1 MASLAT
7 SAAAAAATEVTHLS
21 QRDAAEIDQQLMG
34 PLGFSVDQ
42 LMVSE
47 REPSI
52 YRYWVVLALIASFD
66 LGVRAGAR
74 GAERRGS
81 RCGGILQLI
90 LTCYYVS

>member
-1 MASLAT
+1 
-7 SAAAAAATEVTHLS
+7 
-21 QRDAAEIDQQLMG
+21 
-34 PLGFSVDQ
+34 
-42 LMVSE
+42 MVSE

-66 LGVRAGAR
+66 SGGRACVRAGAR

-90 LTCYYVS
+90 LAFYYVSKDVIKCFKRRKKV